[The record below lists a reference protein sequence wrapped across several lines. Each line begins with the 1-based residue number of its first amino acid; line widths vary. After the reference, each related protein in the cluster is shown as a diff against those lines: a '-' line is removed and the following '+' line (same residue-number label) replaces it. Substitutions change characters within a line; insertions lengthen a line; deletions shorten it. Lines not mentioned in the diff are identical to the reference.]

1 MPSSLAISFH
11 FFQKICFCPW
21 PIGSAALSPLL
32 PTPQSP
38 SPNALSLNFFFANV
52 RICVYA
58 HSRPHLNPLSPQKSA
73 CPSSSVR
80 HHSPFDG
87 SPTSK
92 MSSSKSSLLV
102 FHPFVLNKCPSV
114 SRLLT
119 LLFFHSAF
127 LFFVPYRLGWPPAYL
142 SLSPLVAWSCTL
154 AIHLPPLPIQMSQY
168 VPGTMKV
175 QLESHVVVQLRIS
188 PLINKM
194 SDWPLLFC
202 SLSFSLSYFI
212 IGMWEYI

>member
-1 MPSSLAISFH
+1 MLSSLLMPSSLAISFH

-102 FHPFVLNKCPSV
+102 FHPFVLNH
-114 SRLLT
+114 LL
-119 LLFFHSAF
+119 
-127 LFFVPYRLGWPPAYL
+127 P
-142 SLSPLVAWSCTL
+142 
-154 AIHLPPLPIQMSQY
+154 
-168 VPGTMKV
+168 
-175 QLESHVVVQLRIS
+175 SHV
-188 PLINKM
+188 
-194 SDWPLLFC
+194 
-202 SLSFSLSYFI
+202 SLPFSSSTLHSFFSFHIVSADPPPTFPFHLSSH
-212 IGMWEYI
+212 GHVL